1 MKRKSNVK
9 RFREIYG
16 RRVKERY
23 WYNGSSKEDV
33 TRISKLMGYS
43 QADIDAVPEGSNLG
57 LGCGNP
63 IAHAAIQEGERV
75 LDLGSGAGMDCF
87 IAADKVGITGKVI
100 GVDMTHAM
108 IHHARAN
115 AEKNNYRN
123 VEFRQGEIEDLPIND
138 GWADLIISNCT
149 INLSPEKKTVFNE
162 AFRTLKPG
170 GRMVIADL
178 VLKKELPDVIKTRFK
193 DLIEGF
199 IAIIPKAQYLDII
212 NHAGFQDV
220 TVVDETRYSAQLTDF
235 DDPIVK
241 AAIAELKL
249 SEKQIKEVAPNA
261 IEVVSITIRADKPHE
276 LAKDSLNHCS
286 GPAGI

>member
-1 MKRKSNVK
+1 MKRKSNEK

-16 RRVKERY
+16 RRVKERHA
-23 WYNGSSKEDV
+23 YNGFSKEDI
-33 TRISKLMGYS
+33 TRMSKLMGYT
-43 QADIDAVPEGSNLG
+43 QADFDVVPEGSNLG

-63 IAHAAIQEGERV
+63 IAHAAIQEGEMV
-75 LDLGSGAGMDCF
+75 LDLGSGAGLDCF
-87 IAADKVGITGKVI
+87 IAADKVGTTGKVI
-100 GVDMTHAM
+100 GVDMTRAM

-138 GWADLIISNCT
+138 GWADLIISNCA

-178 VLKKELPDVIKTRFK
+178 VLRKELPDFIKTRFK

-199 IAIIPKAQYLDII
+199 IAIIPKAQYLNII

-220 TVVDETRYSAQLTDF
+220 TVVDEARYPAQLTDF

-241 AAIAELKL
+241 AAIVELKL
-249 SEKQIKEVAPNA
+249 SEKQIKEVAANA
-261 IEVVSITIRADKPHE
+261 IEVVSITIRADKPH
-276 LAKDSLNHCS
+276 
-286 GPAGI
+286 